1 MESTMFALKTET
13 VRVVKAETDY
23 TVDPAQ
29 LPDHVRD
36 HVWAYGLRQILNDA
50 AASAKNADE
59 AKGMADKRF
68 ANLLAGTLRASS
80 GRESDPVKA
89 EALRLATAIVHK
101 ALRAKGFKIADVK
114 PAQVRELALAKI
126 EKDPDIM
133 ALAKAN
139 VEQAKALSVDA
150 DDILGDFVPTP
161 AEADDESEVETEVEP
176 A

>member
-89 EALRLATAIVHK
+89 EALRLATAKVHT
-101 ALRAKGFKIADVK
+101 ALRAKGHKIADVK
-114 PAQVRELALAKI
+114 PAQIRELALGLIAKD
-126 EKDPDIM
+126 ESYM
-133 ALAKAN
+133 TTAKAN
-139 VEQAKALSVDA
+139 VEAAKAITVDA

-161 AEADDESEVETEVEP
+161 AEAEAE
-176 A
+176 AA